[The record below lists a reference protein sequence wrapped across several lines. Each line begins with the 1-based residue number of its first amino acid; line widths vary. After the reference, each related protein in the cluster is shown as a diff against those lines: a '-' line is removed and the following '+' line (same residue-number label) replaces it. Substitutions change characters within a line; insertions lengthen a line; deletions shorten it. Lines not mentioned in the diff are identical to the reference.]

1 MKRRSLI
8 PFVILNIL
16 ISLGVAI
23 GAIAWVNSNQPTQ
36 APVSVI
42 TVEVRITNTP
52 DPSATIPVRI
62 ITATPLPGAGLTV
75 TAPQVAQLPEGLLPN
90 QAGAQAALP
99 TIDAAALGES
109 ADLAGTATALPEFC
123 IPHVLKEGDTP
134 FGVAAVYGADPFRL
148 LEVNGLDEVT
158 SSFLQIGQVLIV
170 PLPGCPLTAASPASA
185 NTEAAAEP
193 TSGPTET
200 PTPGPTLT
208 PSITFTP
215 PPTSRPT
222 VTLPPTA
229 ANAVVRIVEVLN
241 PGAITAESVAIRN
254 TGQTVSIGGWTLSDD
269 DGNTYTFAEQ
279 RLFQNAQI
287 TLFTRVGNNSPIV
300 LYWNRDQAV
309 FEPGDTLTLRDA
321 SGAVQATYRIPGV

>member
-23 GAIAWVNSNQPTQ
+23 GAIAWINSNQPTQ

-42 TVEVRITNTP
+42 TVEIRITNTP
-52 DPSATIPVRI
+52 DPNATIPVRI
-62 ITATPLPGAGLTV
+62 ITATPLPGVGITL
-75 TAPQVAQLPEGLLPN
+75 TAPQVAQLPEGLLPDE
-90 QAGAQAALP
+90 AEASSVLP

-134 FGVAAVYGADPFRL
+134 FAVAEIYGADPFLL

-158 SSFLQIGQVLIV
+158 SSFLQVGQVLIV
-170 PLPGCPLTAASPASA
+170 PLPGCPLTAANPASV
-185 NTEAAAEP
+185 EDPAADDASAGE
-193 TSGPTET
+193 TTQT
-200 PTPGPTLT
+200 PTAGSSLT
-208 PSITFTP
+208 PTITSTP
-215 PPTSRPT
+215 PPTIRPK

-241 PGAITAESVAIRN
+241 AGDITAENIAIRN

-279 RLFQNAQI
+279 RVFQNAQI
-287 TLFTRVGNNSPIV
+287 SLFTRVGTNSPIV
-300 LYWNRDQAV
+300 LYWGRDQAV
-309 FEPGDTLTLRDA
+309 FESGDTLTLRDA
-321 SGAVQATYRIPGV
+321 NGGVQATYRVP

>member
-23 GAIAWVNSNQPTQ
+23 GAIAWINSNPPTQ

-42 TVEVRITNTP
+42 TVEIRITNTP
-52 DPSATIPVRI
+52 DPNATPSVRI

-75 TAPQVAQLPEGLLPN
+75 TAPQVAQLPEGLLPD
-90 QAGAQAALP
+90 QADASTVLP

-134 FGVAAVYGADPFRL
+134 FAVAEIYGADPFLL

-158 SSFLQIGQVLIV
+158 SAFLQVGQVLIV
-170 PLPGCPLTAASPASA
+170 PLPGCPLSAPSPASA
-185 NTEAAAEP
+185 ETEVVEAAPTEAI
-193 TSGPTET
+193 SQT
-200 PTPGPTLT
+200 PTTGPTLT
-208 PSITFTP
+208 PTITSTP
-215 PPTSRPT
+215 PPTIRPT

-241 PGAITAESVAIRN
+241 DGDITAESIAIRN

-269 DGNTYTFAEQ
+269 DDNTYTFAEQ
-279 RLFQNAQI
+279 SLFQNGQI
-287 TLFTRVGNNSPIV
+287 TLFTRVGTNSPIV
-300 LYWNRDQAV
+300 LYWGRDQAV
-309 FEPGDTLTLRDA
+309 FESGDTITLRDA
-321 SGAVQATYRIPGV
+321 NGGVQATYRVP